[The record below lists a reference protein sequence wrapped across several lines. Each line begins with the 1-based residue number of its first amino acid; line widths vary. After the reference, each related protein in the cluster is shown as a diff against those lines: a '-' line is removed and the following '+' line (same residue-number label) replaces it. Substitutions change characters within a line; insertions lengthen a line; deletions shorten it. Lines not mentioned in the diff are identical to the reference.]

1 MSGTRLGLFE
11 VGSGSLADE
20 GVDGEDGEIWIVL
33 ASLVRR
39 AGSTVKR
46 DVQRRQAERAKAVMF
61 SKRLE
66 MAQLPNPYSV
76 SISSFLSFTYSA
88 WASQ

>member
-1 MSGTRLGLFE
+1 MSRTRLDLFE
-11 VGSGSLADE
+11 VGSGSLAE
-20 GVDGEDGEIWIVL
+20 ERVDGEDGEIWIVL

-61 SKRLE
+61 SKILE

-76 SISSFLSFTYSA
+76 SISSFLSFTCSA